1 MECFLVQRK
10 GLTNFDGIYMSDKF
24 SLDSM
29 NGAPILEVTVDNIEF
44 TDIAIALTLT

>member
-1 MECFLVQRK
+1 
-10 GLTNFDGIYMSDKF
+10 
-24 SLDSM
+24 M